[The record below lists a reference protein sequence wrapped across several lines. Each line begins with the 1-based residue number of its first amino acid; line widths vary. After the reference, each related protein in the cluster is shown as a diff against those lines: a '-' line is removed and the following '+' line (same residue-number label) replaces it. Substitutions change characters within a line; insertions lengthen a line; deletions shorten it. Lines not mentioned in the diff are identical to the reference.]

1 MPTYVALANY
11 TEKGLQHIRDSPR
24 RLDAVRQQLREMGGN
39 IIAFYLTLGEHDIVF
54 VYEAPDDAV
63 SARFL
68 LLLGT
73 SGYIRTRTM
82 KAFPEAAYREV
93 IASLG

>member
-11 TEKGLQHIRDSPR
+11 TEKGMQNVRDSPR
-24 RLDAVRQQLREMGGN
+24 RLDAVRQHLREMGGD
-39 IIAFYLTLGEHDIVF
+39 IVSFYLTLGEHDIVF
-54 VYEAPDDAV
+54 VYEAPDDAI

-68 LLLGT
+68 LLLGAA
-73 SGYIRTRTM
+73 GFVRTKTM
-82 KAFPEAAYREV
+82 KAFPEAAYREI